1 MAKNFYQIDILD
13 SKGCP
18 KDSKM
23 VTAANMY
30 AAVDEYLDGER
41 FNSSVSMVQ
50 GCKVLNVLTRR
61 GANLVGRKA

>member
-13 SKGCP
+13 SKGTP

-30 AAVDEYLDGER
+30 AAVDEFLGGER
-41 FNSSVSMVQ
+41 FNSNVNMVQ

-61 GANLVGRKA
+61 GANLVVRKA